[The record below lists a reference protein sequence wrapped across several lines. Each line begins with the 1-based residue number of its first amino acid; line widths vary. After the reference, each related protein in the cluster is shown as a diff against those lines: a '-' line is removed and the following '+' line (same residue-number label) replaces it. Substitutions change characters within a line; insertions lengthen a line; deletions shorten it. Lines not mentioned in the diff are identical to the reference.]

1 MFTLQN
7 KFFPV
12 VIRHNFPQ
20 NGERRGRK
28 KEHIKKE
35 PTIRENVIG
44 NMNAFFKKGNFAIKK
59 GHNYFDVHTF
69 EFLNTFIMSLGTS
82 MQMSA

>member
-1 MFTLQN
+1 M
-7 KFFPV
+7 
-12 VIRHNFPQ
+12 
-20 NGERRGRK
+20 GEKEGKRSTSK
-28 KEHIKKE
+28 KNQL
-35 PTIRENVIG
+35 TSRENVIR
-44 NMNAFFKKGNFAIKK
+44 NMNAFLEKEKFAIKK